1 MRILILTHYFPPEVG
16 APQARLSELAR
27 LWATTGHEVTV
38 LTGMPNHPTGV
49 IPPAYRGKLRVHETV
64 DGCRIV
70 RTWLYATPNEGF
82 VKRTIGHLTFML
94 SSVALGARP
103 SGEADVVMVSSPT
116 FFSMLSA
123 WLLARMKRAPLV
135 VEVRDLW
142 PALLVELGVLK
153 NRLIIRALEAIE
165 LRVYAAA
172 ALVVVVTQG
181 FKADL
186 VRRGV
191 PAEKIHAI
199 PNGVDLDAFHP
210 DAPAAPQ
217 IRARLGSGTEAL
229 VLYAGAHGLS
239 QGLMALVEAADR
251 LRESPIHLA
260 LVGEGATKESL
271 AARARQLGLTNL
283 SMHPAVPREEMPGL
297 LASADICVLTLR
309 DIPLFNT
316 FIPSKIF
323 EYLAAGKPVIG
334 AVSGEAAEIL
344 CAAGAVT
351 VPPEDPAELAK
362 AIDGLARDPARR
374 ESMGRRARLHVEEH
388 YDRRVLAS
396 RYAQLLGSVTP
407 A

>member
-1 MRILILTHYFPPEVG
+1 MRILIVTHFFPPEVG

-27 LWATTGHEVTV
+27 LWAMAGHEVTV

-49 IPPAYRGKLRVHETV
+49 VPPAYRGKLRVHEAV
-64 DGCRIV
+64 DGYRIV

-123 WLLARMKRAPLV
+123 WLLARLKRAPLV

-142 PALLVELGVLK
+142 PALLVELGVLQS
-153 NRLIIRALEAIE
+153 RLIIRALEAIE

-191 PAEKIHAI
+191 PAEKVHAI
-199 PNGVDLDAFHP
+199 PNGVDLDAFRP
-210 DAPAAPQ
+210 DTPAGPQ
-217 IRARLGSGTEAL
+217 IRARGSDTEVL

-239 QGLMALVEAADR
+239 QGLMVLVEAADR
-251 LRESPIHLA
+251 LRESPVHLA
-260 LVGEGATKESL
+260 LVGEGATKEAL
-271 AARARQLGLTNL
+271 AARARELGLTNL

-309 DIPLFNT
+309 DIPIFNT

-344 CAAGAVT
+344 HAAGALT
-351 VPPEDPAELAK
+351 VPPEDSAQLAK
-362 AIDGLARDPARR
+362 AIDDLARDPARR
-374 ESMGRRARLHVEEH
+374 ERMGRRARPHVEEH
-388 YDRRVLAS
+388 YDRSVLAS
-396 RYAQLLGSVTP
+396 RYAQLLRSVTL